1 MTKLIISEYTIVDI
15 ILSEDFNLYGENAY
29 SEDLKVL
36 DKFNSSNDM
45 TISINNKSYKEEYV
59 DRIKN
64 YLIVEEYGNQKD
76 ILKFS
81 SFNRLLISYENTI
94 QDFIDFT
101 KDIAVVYNT
110 KRNEILESLKNKK
123 LLIDKD
129 HNIYEIKYK
138 NNNQL
143 NKLKQRS
150 LNI

>member
-1 MTKLIISEYTIVDI
+1 
-15 ILSEDFNLYGENAY
+15 
-29 SEDLKVL
+29 
-36 DKFNSSNDM
+36 M

>member
-129 HNIYEIKYK
+129 HNIYEIK
-138 NNNQL
+138 
-143 NKLKQRS
+143 
-150 LNI
+150 